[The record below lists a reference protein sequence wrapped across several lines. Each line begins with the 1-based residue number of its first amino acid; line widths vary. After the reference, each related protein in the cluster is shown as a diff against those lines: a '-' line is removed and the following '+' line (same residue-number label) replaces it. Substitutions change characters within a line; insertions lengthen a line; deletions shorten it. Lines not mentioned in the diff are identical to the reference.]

1 MVSVADWALVISIC
15 SAAVS
20 AAGFIWNVWSK
31 FIYPKP
37 RVRVS
42 FSFMT
47 MLVPAAERHLL
58 TKSENNALAL
68 SATNHGPIE
77 VTLNTV
83 VGAGGF
89 RWWKRR
95 PARIGFLN
103 PIPSFPD
110 YPGQFNDAA
119 AGPFAGGLPKK
130 VAVGEQFTSYFTS
143 DHEALAKDEIERIGF
158 TDTFGRFHWA
168 SGKDFLKARKHIR
181 EECTKVGKRWE

>member
-1 MVSVADWALVISIC
+1 MTVADWALIISIC
-15 SAAVS
+15 SAVVS
-20 AAGFIWNVWSK
+20 AAGFVWNVWSK

-37 RVRVS
+37 KVRVS

-47 MLVPAAERHLL
+47 LMVPAQADRSL
-58 TKSENNALAL
+58 TRSENNALAL

-77 VTLNTV
+77 VTLYSV
-83 VGAGGF
+83 IAAGGF

-95 PARIGFLN
+95 PTTIGLLN

-110 YPGQFNDAA
+110 YPGQYNEAS
-119 AGPFAGGLPKK
+119 GPFAGGLPKK
-130 VAVGEQFTSYFTS
+130 IEVGAQFTSYFVP
-143 DHEALAKDEIERIGF
+143 DHETLATDQMERIGF

-168 SGKDFLKARKHIR
+168 PSKDLLKVRKHIR

>member
-1 MVSVADWALVISIC
+1 MSVADWALVISLC

-20 AAGFIWNVWSK
+20 LASFVWNVWSK

-37 RVRVS
+37 QVVVS

-58 TKSENNALAL
+58 TRSENNALAL

-77 VTLNTV
+77 VTLNSV

-89 RWWKRR
+89 CWWKRR
-95 PARIGFLN
+95 PARIGLLN
-103 PIPSFPD
+103 PIPGFPD
-110 YPGQFNDAA
+110 YPGQYSDELT
-119 AGPFAGGLPKK
+119 GPFSGGLPKK
-130 VAVGEQFTSYFTS
+130 IAVGEQFSLYFIP

-168 SGKDFLKARKHIR
+168 PRKDLLKARKHIR
-181 EECTKVGKRWE
+181 EECAKAGKRWE